1 MKRVLMCSGRE
12 QYVAICMC
20 LLQSQEA
27 LACVLVFVV
36 VLGCYSVLHDADT
49 YIFFLTYWR

>member
-1 MKRVLMCSGRE
+1 MCSGRE